1 MIILATALVL
11 IGYFWN
17 SIMGYL
23 THTFLPWIR
32 ENCSFITY
40 GIVQTIVSV
49 LDNVVTATRERVAAC
64 YKWLKKC
71 LLRSTSAYTLE
82 GDEVREKSVSII
94 DNMDGTYT
102 VHETETLQDKW
113 GAPAEVL
120 ARLNDNDQKAFV
132 VDRKDAME
140 NNYRQK
146 AEQKLDLQL
155 A

>member
-1 MIILATALVL
+1 MLILATALVL

-17 SIMGYL
+17 QIMGFL

-32 ENCSFITY
+32 ENCSFVTY

-64 YKWLKKC
+64 YKWLKHC
-71 LLRSTSAYTLE
+71 LLRSSSTYTLE

-113 GAPAEVL
+113 GASAEVL
-120 ARLNDNDQKAFV
+120 ARLNDNDQQAFV

-146 AEQKLDLQL
+146 AEQKLNLQL